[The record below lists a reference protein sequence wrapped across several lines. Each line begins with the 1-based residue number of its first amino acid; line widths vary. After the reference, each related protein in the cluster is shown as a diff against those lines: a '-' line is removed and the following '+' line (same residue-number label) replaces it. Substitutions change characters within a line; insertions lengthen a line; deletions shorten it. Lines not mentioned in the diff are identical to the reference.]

1 MKLRIWFFSVSFL
14 FIHLLNAQLPVGSK
28 APSIRL
34 PDVAGK
40 VITLDSLKGQWVLVD
55 FWASW
60 CGPCRHS
67 NDAIQKQ
74 YADWKAKGIEVLGV
88 SLDDDRREWIKAIK
102 KDKIS
107 WLQVNCPPKFD
118 HPVIINW
125 QFERIPTSY
134 LIDPTGTVQAVN
146 PDPKRVLQI
155 IAGK

>member
-1 MKLRIWFFSVSFL
+1 MFLRLSTFSILFL
-14 FIHLLNAQLPVGSK
+14 FIQLLNAQLPVGAK

-60 CGPCRHS
+60 CAPCRIS
-67 NDAIQKQ
+67 NRAIRKH
-74 YADWKAKGIEVLGV
+74 YEDWKSKGVEVIGV
-88 SLDDDRREWIKAIK
+88 SLDEDRGNWIKAIK
-102 KDKIS
+102 QDKIN
-107 WLQVNCPPKFD
+107 WLQVNTAPKWD
-118 HPVIINW
+118 DPMVINW
-125 QFERIPTSY
+125 QFDRIPTSY

-146 PDPKRVLQI
+146 PDPKRVSQI